1 MARVIKSK
9 LKRVMISIAIIII
22 LLFVLFVIYFY
33 KVANPV
39 IINYSKAK
47 INSLTEQAVNISS
60 SEVLRATKYE
70 NMVNII
76 RTSDNTIAYIEAKT
90 NQINLIVRD
99 IVDKTQQN
107 VSHLMLKGLDL
118 PIGTYSGISL
128 FAGKGPNVKLK
139 LVPMGVVST
148 EILSTFKEAGINNT
162 LHSIYLKIK
171 THVNVSLP
179 VKNYDI
185 YCESQILLC
194 ESVIVG
200 KVPSVYLNSQNLNEK
215 LNLTA

>member
-9 LKRVMISIAIIII
+9 LKRVMISIIFIII

-39 IINYSKAK
+39 IINYSRAK

-60 SEVLRATKYE
+60 SEVLRATKYD
-70 NMVNII
+70 NMVNVI

-99 IVDKTQQN
+99 IVDKTQQS

-194 ESVIVG
+194 ESIIVG